1 MSSKLT
7 STVRIV
13 NYIASGLLTLIALGM
28 AILSIVVLKTGPSTT
43 ANFPQVLN
51 MIVCLVITIVA
62 ALSFWATDKQVR
74 FVLGILAC
82 VGGILFVLCTIG
94 ASISCSLVSNV
105 HHLAGLNS
113 SDLNDLPYDSPTDM
127 LYSFFRITYQD
138 LYTTNDCRGPVCEFS
153 GPELTCSP
161 IACLSGSVT
170 SHLNGQLNRGITD
183 GGVTEVSLSTCE
195 DLTPDVADWAS
206 FPNVNDAWCIGN
218 TQFIAFAGNW
228 ILGVFIVVWIITFLV
243 LVVSVLNCLLF
254 YSMKR
259 DQFRAGVVFA
269 APEQTPQMYS
279 GGVTPIQPPV
289 VRVVVP
295 ANV

>member
-1 MSSKLT
+1 M
-7 STVRIV
+7 
-13 NYIASGLLTLIALGM
+13 
-28 AILSIVVLKTGPSTT
+28 
-43 ANFPQVLN
+43 
-51 MIVCLVITIVA
+51 
-62 ALSFWATDKQVR
+62 
-74 FVLGILAC
+74 
-82 VGGILFVLCTIG
+82 
-94 ASISCSLVSNV
+94 SCSLVSNV

-113 SDLNDLPYDSPTDM
+113 SDLNDLPYNTPTGM

-170 SHLNGQLNRGITD
+170 SHLNGQLERGIAD
-183 GGVTEVSLSTCE
+183 GGFSEVSLSTCE

-228 ILGVFIVVWIITFLV
+228 ILGVFIVVSIITSLV
-243 LVVSVLNCLLF
+243 LVVSVLDCLLF
-254 YSMKR
+254 CTMKR

-269 APEQTPQMYS
+269 APEQTPQMCS

-289 VRVVVP
+289 VRVVVA

>member
-1 MSSKLT
+1 
-7 STVRIV
+7 
-13 NYIASGLLTLIALGM
+13 M
-28 AILSIVVLKTGPSTT
+28 ARKTRVIRGAVVVLYVRAKPVRPNAG
-43 ANFPQVLN
+43 AVLARK
-51 MIVCLVITIVA
+51 A
-62 ALSFWATDKQVR
+62 AVEKAF
-74 FVLGILAC
+74 
-82 VGGILFVLCTIG
+82 
-94 ASISCSLVSNV
+94 SNV
-105 HHLAGLNS
+105 HHLAKLNS
-113 SDLNDLPYDSPTDM
+113 SELNDLPYDSPTGM

-170 SHLNGQLNRGITD
+170 SHLNGQLERGIAD

-195 DLTPDVADWAS
+195 DLTPDVTNWAS
-206 FPNVNDAWCIGN
+206 FPNVNDAWCISN

-243 LVVSVLNCLLF
+243 LVVSVLDCLLF

-269 APEQTPQMYS
+269 APEQTPQLS
-279 GGVTPIQPPV
+279 SDGVTPIQPPV
-289 VRVVVP
+289 VRVVVA